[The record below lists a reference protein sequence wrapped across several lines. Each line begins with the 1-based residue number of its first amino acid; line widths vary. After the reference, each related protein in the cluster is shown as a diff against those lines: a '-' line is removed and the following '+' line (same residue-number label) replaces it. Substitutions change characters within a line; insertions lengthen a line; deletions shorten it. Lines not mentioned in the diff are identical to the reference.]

1 MDRPTPEQRVEALGA
16 PVRTAVAG
24 VAVAVAFL
32 LLFRVPLIASFRA
45 ALIALAAIE
54 LLSFGAAA
62 ASRNVGARDVFA
74 IGMKLLILGAAYLAL
89 GQ

>member
-1 MDRPTPEQRVEALGA
+1 MDRPTPEQRVEALAA

-24 VAVAVAFL
+24 VAIAVGLL
-32 LLFRVPLIASFRA
+32 LLFRIPLVASFRA

-54 LLSFGAAA
+54 LFSFGAAA
-62 ASRNVGARDVFA
+62 VSRSIGVRDVLA

>member
-1 MDRPTPEQRVEALGA
+1 M
-16 PVRTAVAG
+16 AVAL
-24 VAVAVAFL
+24 L
-32 LLFRVPLIASFRA
+32 LLFRIPLIPVFRA
-45 ALIALAAIE
+45 GLIALAAIE

-62 ASRNVGARDVFA
+62 VSRDIGIRDVLA